1 MRSRAAELRQGRRT
15 AGRREQV
22 LRLLRSTDR
31 PLEITEIAERLG
43 VHTNTA
49 RFHLEALAAN
59 GQVEHS
65 TPERGTPGRPPRL
78 YRPVPG
84 MDPTGPRS
92 YRVLAEALA
101 ASLAGE
107 PDPGRRATE
116 AGRSWGRSRAAAD
129 KTGSAEPVTLLV
141 GMLEELGFAP
151 DLLPAT
157 DGGQQIGVHHCP
169 FLELATDRPDVVCPL
184 HLGLMQGAMEEWGSP
199 ATVERLE
206 AFVEPGLCTTH
217 LSTTQ
222 KQ

>member
-1 MRSRAAELRQGRRT
+1 VRSRVAGLRQGRRT

-22 LRLLRSTDR
+22 LRLLRGADR
-31 PLEITEIAERLG
+31 PLGIAEIAERLG
-43 VHTNTA
+43 VHANTA

-59 GQVEHS
+59 GQVEHTTS
-65 TPERGTPGRPPRL
+65 GRGAPGRPARL
-78 YRPVPG
+78 YRPAAG
-84 MDPTGPRS
+84 MDPTGPRN

-101 ASLAGE
+101 ASLGAE
-107 PDPGRRATE
+107 PDPGRRAIE

-129 KTGSAEPVTLLV
+129 TTGSADPVTLLV

-151 DLLPAT
+151 DLLPA
-157 DGGQQIGVHHCP
+157 DDGQQIGVHHCP

-206 AFVEPGLCTTH
+206 AFVEPGLCTAH
-217 LSTTQ
+217 LSTADTQ
-222 KQ
+222 